1 MQLSQKVPI
10 DYAMLA
16 EAVTYYK
23 SLGYTQIEVPWIVEK
38 DVSMQTCPHENNAF
52 KLDGGNK
59 HLIGSAEQG
68 FIQILKLNPNLLDY
82 DKFYFSVSPCFRYE
96 TQDELHSLWFMKL
109 ELFLKRRPESC
120 HLLSHLHLMDAARR
134 LFNKLINDKVTYY
147 LRRDNLKY
155 DDIVYN
161 GIELGSYGK
170 RDYNGIDF
178 LYGTGLALPRMSIAI
193 SSKIT

>member
-1 MQLSQKVPI
+1 MQLSQNVPI
-10 DYAMLA
+10 DYQMLA

-23 SLGYTQIEVPWIVEK
+23 SLGYTQIEVPWIVDD
-38 DVSMQTCPHENNAF
+38 DVSMVTCPHEDNAF
-52 KLDGGNK
+52 KIGIYE
-59 HLIGSAEQG
+59 HLVGSAEQG
-68 FIQILKLNPNLLDY
+68 FIQLLKFTPDLLEF
-82 DKFYFSVSPCFRYE
+82 DKFYFAVSPCFRNDV
-96 TQDELHSLWFMKL
+96 QDELHSHWFMKL

-120 HLLSHLHLMDAARR
+120 HLFHYLHLMDAARR

-147 LRRDNLKY
+147 LRHDHLKH
-155 DDIVYN
+155 DDIIYN